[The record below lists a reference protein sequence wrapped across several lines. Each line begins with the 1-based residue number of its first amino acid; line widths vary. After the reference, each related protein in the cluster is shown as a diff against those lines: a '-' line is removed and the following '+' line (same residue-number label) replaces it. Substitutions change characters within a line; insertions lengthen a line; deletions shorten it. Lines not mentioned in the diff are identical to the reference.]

1 MPILELTDEEY
12 HQMQRVY
19 NRLVAYRTAYVG
31 PTTKPT
37 YWYLLDGTRDD
48 WIKGF
53 GRMLEQTTTA
63 EAIYKKWRIRQND
76 S

>member
-19 NRLVAYRTAYVG
+19 NRLVAYRESYA
-31 PTTKPT
+31 KPT
-37 YWYLLDGTRDD
+37 LPLYHYLLSDTRDS

-63 EAIYKKWRIRQND
+63 EAVYKKMED
-76 S
+76 KAK